1 MTRLSIPAAAAAL
14 ACVMGTQAACGRGST
29 PPPPPDAGW
38 PIPVERV
45 ASPAG
50 PASAQPQLTASSRG
64 ILLSWLENAGSET
77 RLRFAERTPTGWSE
91 PRTIAAGADF
101 FANYADVPSV
111 RRTSN
116 GTLVAHWLR
125 RNSPQTSGYDIE
137 IVRSSDDG
145 RTWSAPFSP
154 HHDGTKT
161 QHGFASFFERP
172 GAAEPFGVIW
182 LDGRATT
189 PASNPDD
196 DAVGEMTLRSARFD
210 AAWQQRGE
218 DAIDL
223 RVCDC
228 CPTAAAATADGVVV
242 AYRDRSGDEIR
253 DISVSRFAG
262 GAWSEPAAVHHD
274 GWKIDGCP
282 VNGPAVTASGRDVAV
297 AWFSAPHDEG
307 HAFVAFSRDEGRT
320 FGAPVRVDEAGA
332 LGRVDVA
339 GGPDGSV
346 VVSWIELAD
355 RHASFRVR
363 RVTRE
368 GGRSPSVTV
377 ADVTANRNTAY
388 PRIALHD
395 RDLVFAW
402 TATDDSLRVQTAAAS
417 LR

>member
-1 MTRLSIPAAAAAL
+1 MNRYRVVAAGAAL
-14 ACVMGTQAACGRGST
+14 VLAACGRGA
-29 PPPPPDAGW
+29 PPPPPDGGW
-38 PIPVERV
+38 PIPIERV
-45 ASPAG
+45 ESPAG
-50 PASAQPQLTASSRG
+50 PASAQPQLTSSARG
-64 ILLSWLENAGSET
+64 IVLSWLENAGSDT

-91 PRTIAAGADF
+91 ARTIASGSDF
-101 FANYADVPSV
+101 FANYADLPSV
-111 RRTSN
+111 RRTAS
-116 GTLVAHWLR
+116 GEVVAHWLR
-125 RNSPQTSGYDIE
+125 RNSPQTSGYDVMIAH
-137 IVRSSDDG
+137 STDDG

-172 GAAEPFGVIW
+172 GAAEPFGVVW
-182 LDGRATT
+182 LDGRLTT
-189 PASNPDD
+189 PSTNPDD

-210 AAWQQRGE
+210 AAWQERAEQP
-218 DAIDL
+218 IDL

-228 CPTAAAATADGVVV
+228 CPTAAAATANGVVV
-242 AYRDRSGDEIR
+242 AYRDRTADEIR
-253 DISVSRFAG
+253 DIAVARFAG
-262 GAWSEPAAVHHD
+262 GAWSEPTIVHHD

-282 VNGPAVTASGRDVAV
+282 VNGPGVAANGRDVAV

-339 GGPDGSV
+339 DASDGSV

-355 RHASFRVR
+355 RKAAFKVR

-377 ADVTANRNTAY
+377 ADVAGNRNTAY
-388 PRIALHD
+388 PRIAVHD
-395 RDLVFAW
+395 RDIVFAW
-402 TATDDSLRVQTAAAS
+402 TGTGDGLRVQTAAAR